1 MTNSAHD
8 RSRDAEK
15 LLDAVDLYRDLS
27 GALRQRITLLKL
39 HIGEDPDCGEAVK
52 ALQSHQKALLTVLD
66 IEERLGK
73 KTNAGGVGGKVEL
86 DLDAARREI
95 LARLARWSSSE

>member
-8 RSRDAEK
+8 RMRDGDK

-27 GALRQRITLLKL
+27 GALRQRISLLKS
-39 HIGEDPDCGEAVK
+39 HVGEDPDCGEAVK
-52 ALQSHQKALLTVLD
+52 ALQSHQKALQTVLD

-73 KTNAGGVGGKVEL
+73 RTNAGGAGGSVEL
-86 DLDAARREI
+86 DLGAAREEI
-95 LARLARWSSSE
+95 LARLARWSSGG

>member
-8 RSRDAEK
+8 RMRDGDK

-27 GALRQRITLLKL
+27 GALRQRISLLKS
-39 HIGEDPDCGEAVK
+39 HVGEDPDCGEAVK
-52 ALQSHQKALLTVLD
+52 ALQSHQKALQTVLD

-73 KTNAGGVGGKVEL
+73 RINAGGAGGSVEL
-86 DLDAARREI
+86 DLDAAREEI
-95 LARLARWSSSE
+95 LARLARWSSGG

>member
-8 RSRDAEK
+8 RMRDGDK

-27 GALRQRITLLKL
+27 GALRQRISLLKS
-39 HIGEDPDCGEAVK
+39 HVGEDPDCGEAVK
-52 ALQSHQKALLTVLD
+52 ALQSHQKALQTVLD

-73 KTNAGGVGGKVEL
+73 RTNAGGAGGSVEL
-86 DLDAARREI
+86 DLDAAREEI
-95 LARLARWSSSE
+95 LARLARWSSGG